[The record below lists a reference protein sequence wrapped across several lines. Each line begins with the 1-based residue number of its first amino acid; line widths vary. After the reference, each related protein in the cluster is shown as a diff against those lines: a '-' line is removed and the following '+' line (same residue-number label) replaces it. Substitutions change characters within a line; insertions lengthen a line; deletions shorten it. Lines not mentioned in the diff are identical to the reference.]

1 MAEAAV
7 VSSPRVRAKRERR
20 REEILHAAL
29 RAFRK
34 GGYHRTT
41 LDDIARRLG
50 VRKTALYHYFPDK
63 EAILYACHRESLAQ
77 LDRIVAETRGLP
89 TPRERLRHVIREH
102 VRVMTDTLQGSPLAF
117 EVTAF
122 SPGPRS
128 EIIGARD
135 RYERE
140 VRRILETGMREG
152 AFRRVDAKVAAFAAL
167 GAINWIARWYRPE
180 GSLQAEELGEQ
191 FAELFLGALSSDRP
205 AARRASGVR
214 PAPASRRGSP
224 RRPTHPA
231 RGAKAA
237 ARGRRRP

>member
-1 MAEAAV
+1 MAEVVAV
-7 VSSPRVRAKRERR
+7 RSPRIRAKRERR
-20 REEILHAAL
+20 REEILRAAL
-29 RAFRK
+29 RAFRQ

-63 EAILYACHRESLAQ
+63 ESILYACHRDSLAQ
-77 LDRIVAETRGLP
+77 LDRIVSETRRLS

-122 SPGPRS
+122 SPGPRA
-128 EIIGARD
+128 EIIAARD

-140 VRRILETGMREG
+140 VRRILEAGMREG
-152 AFRRVDAKVAAFAAL
+152 AFRRGDSKVAAFAAL

-180 GSLQAEELGEQ
+180 GSLQAEDLGEQ
-191 FAELFLGALSSDRP
+191 FAELFLGGLSSSRP
-205 AARRASGVR
+205 RQRRA
-214 PAPASRRGSP
+214 APP
-224 RRPTHPA
+224 RRVSAPRRSTPTP
-231 RGAKAA
+231 RGAGAA
-237 ARGRRRP
+237 ARGRRRS